1 MAARINVFILLFLAG
16 FIPWAGPASAAVA
29 DPFAPP
35 QFEIWEPPSPR
46 LHRSESI
53 SSITQTQ
60 DGYLWLGTARGAIRF
75 DGRSSRIFNPD
86 TAPEIRG
93 YSIADLI
100 RDPREGLWI
109 LTDRG
114 SLSYHLRGAIR
125 RIGRNEG
132 MPAMGIV
139 AAVPGEGGLLALT
152 APNRLLRLKDSAANG
167 AIIQGLPEG
176 SRVRGLQRDHQGN
189 IWILATQDA
198 GLTLLQLRDN
208 RAIPTDLAL
217 SIDAKI
223 APSRSGGVLI
233 VSDREVIHYNGESS
247 TRLTEELPFP
257 EQGSEITAAFESMDG
272 LLWIGSR
279 TQGLFVYSPTQD
291 AVYSPR
297 ELGFEF
303 RSRRVSAIFQ
313 DREYHIW
320 ISDGDGALHRIRRRI
335 FETLPPDEARSSFPI
350 RSICEAP
357 DGSIWIG
364 SAGGGLVRRK
374 DGKVHDF
381 DAADGLEG
389 AEIQAVCAAPAGTI
403 WAAVRNHGLYFS
415 RNGKRFI
422 KAKGL
427 PSVAINA
434 LYVAPDG
441 TLWVGT
447 NDQGLFRRGAGAF
460 EPVDITREDGPF
472 EERSVSRVLAD
483 ADGVVWA
490 ATNGGGLK
498 RIEGDDVTHFEH
510 APEDPTGLPSNYIF
524 ALALGAEGNLWIGA
538 SRGLCRHD
546 GSSFRSVR
554 MADNLNGSHIYD
566 IFEDGLQQ
574 LWLTS
579 DEGILRIKKP
589 ALENYFEGVH
599 SQVRCAVFDE
609 ADGLRELPSNTH
621 SQPSSWQA
629 KDGRLWI
636 PTGAQATILD
646 PARMAENPRA
656 PAVVIEELRADNTTY
671 DLSQP
676 IVIPP
681 GVSELSIRFAGIS
694 FADPHRV
701 TFSRRLEGFEPDW
714 IHHRGIGLAVYD
726 DLRPGRYVFQLKA
739 ANKDGVETPGL
750 TTLEFELLPP
760 FWRTTWFL
768 GLMIGVLLLL
778 VRYISI
784 RKIRDRLRYLLRE
797 RALEGERARI
807 AKDMHDDLG
816 ANLTQISLMGELL
829 RRNPDNP
836 TEVEKN
842 AARIAERSRLVSQK
856 LDEIVWA
863 VNPKNDSL
871 DKLAT
876 YLVHFA
882 EEFLEPADIRCR
894 LEVPPKLPDRP
905 VDSELR
911 HSIFMGVKEA
921 MNNAVKYSDSPEI
934 RLRMALSG
942 NEFKVSVEDDGVGF
956 DPAAASGTGSDG
968 LANMRK
974 RAEEHGGRFEILSE
988 AGKGTTATFIFR
1000 LPG

>member
-1 MAARINVFILLFLAG
+1 MAARNNLLAPLLLAG
-16 FIPWAGPASAAVA
+16 FVPWAGTMAAAVP

-35 QFEIWEPPSPR
+35 QFDIWEPPSPR

-114 SLSYHLRGAIR
+114 SLSYHLRGSIR

-132 MPAMGIV
+132 MPEMGIV
-139 AAVPGEGGLLALT
+139 AAVPGEGGLLAVT
-152 APNRLLRLKDSAANG
+152 APNRLLRLKDATAAG
-167 AIIQGLPEG
+167 SLIQGLPTN
-176 SRVRGLQRDHQGN
+176 SRVRGLQRDYQGT

-208 RAIPTDLAL
+208 RAIPTGLAL
-217 SIDAKI
+217 TIDARI
-223 APSRSGGVLI
+223 APSRSGGALI
-233 VSDREVIHYNGESS
+233 VSGREVIHFDGETS
-247 TRLTEELPFP
+247 TRLTGALPLP
-257 EQGSEITAAFESMDG
+257 EQGAEITAAFESVDG

-279 TQGLFVYSPTQD
+279 TQGLIVYSPTQN
-291 AVYSPR
+291 AVYRP
-297 ELGFEF
+297 EQLGFEF
-303 RSRRVSAIFQ
+303 RGRRVLAIFQ

-320 ISDGDGALHRIRRRI
+320 ISDGDGSLHRIRRRI
-335 FETLPPDEARSSFPI
+335 FETLPTHEAEASFPI

-357 DGSIWIG
+357 DGSVWIG
-364 SAGGGLVRRK
+364 SSGGGLLRHK
-374 DGKVHDF
+374 DGKSQGFGAD
-381 DAADGLEG
+381 DGLG
-389 AEIQAVCAAPAGTI
+389 GSDVQAVCIASAGTV
-403 WAAVRNHGLYFS
+403 WAAVRNQGLYFS
-415 RNGKRFI
+415 RNGKRFL
-422 KAKGL
+422 KAKGM

-434 LYVAPDG
+434 LYIAPDG

-447 NDQGLFRRGAGAF
+447 NDQGLFRRGSGSF
-460 EPVDITREDGPF
+460 ESVDITRDDGPF
-472 EERSVSRVLAD
+472 EERSVSRIVAD
-483 ADGVVWA
+483 ADGVVWV

-498 RIEGDDVTHFEH
+498 RIDKDGVTHFEH
-510 APEDPTGLPSNYIF
+510 APEDARGLPSNYIF
-524 ALALGAEGNLWIGA
+524 ALALGAEGHLWIGT
-538 SRGLCRHD
+538 SRGLCRRD
-546 GSSFRSVR
+546 GSSFRAVR
-554 MADNLNGSHIYD
+554 MADNLDGPHVYD

-579 DEGILRIKKP
+579 DEGILRIKKA
-589 ALENYFEGVH
+589 ALENHFEGLH
-599 SQVRCAVFDE
+599 PQVRCAVFDE
-609 ADGLRELPSNTH
+609 ADGLRELPSNTLA
-621 SQPSSWQA
+621 QPSSWQA
-629 KDGRLWI
+629 GDGRLWI
-636 PTGAQATILD
+636 PTGARATILD

-656 PAVVIEELRADNTTY
+656 PAVVIEELRADNTSY

-681 GVSELSIRFAGIS
+681 GVTDISIRFAGIS

-701 TFSRRLEGFEPDW
+701 TYSRRLEGFEPNW
-714 IHHRGIGLAVYD
+714 VHHRGVGLATYK

-750 TTLEFELLPP
+750 TALEFELLPP
-760 FWRTTWFL
+760 FWRTSWFL
-768 GLMIGVLLLL
+768 GLMIVVLLLL
-778 VRYISI
+778 VRHVSI

-836 TEVEKN
+836 AEVEKN

-882 EEFLEPADIRCR
+882 EEFLDPSDIRCR
-894 LEVPPKLPDRP
+894 LEVPPRLPDRP

-911 HSIFMGVKEA
+911 HDIFMGVKEA
-921 MNNAVKYSDSPEI
+921 MNNAVKYSRSPEI
-934 RLRMALSG
+934 RLRMSLEG
-942 NEFKVSVEDDGVGF
+942 NEFAVAVEDDGKGF
-956 DPAAASGTGSDG
+956 DPDAATAAGGDG

-974 RAEEHGGRFEILSE
+974 RAEEHSGRFEIVSE
-988 AGKGTTATFIFR
+988 VGSGTTARFIFR